1 MEDKIKNILATVMS
15 IDPKDISESR
25 SVDSVDSW
33 DSLRHMMVISALE
46 EAFEIDFDDKEVIE
60 LVDYKSLCEAVQ
72 VKLA

>member
-1 MEDKIKNILATVMS
+1 MGDKIKNILATVMS
-15 IDPKDISESR
+15 IDPKDISEST
-25 SVDSVDSW
+25 SADTVDAW

-46 EAFEIDFDDKEVIE
+46 EAYAIDFDDKEVTE

>member
-1 MEDKIKNILATVMS
+1 MEEIIKNIFATVMS